1 MINITSVSNDK
12 EATSRRLTGIR
23 RSGIRRTDDTLSKP
37 TPYRGHAMMPT
48 KSDEENEVVSIF
60 DFSSW
65 IQALGFV
72 FHNSVEKPVDKPV
85 DNLRKRTFVK
95 MLHQIA

>member
-1 MINITSVSNDK
+1 MVDTTSISKDN
-12 EATSRRLTGIR
+12 AAARRRRVGNGFKPFLTY
-23 RSGIRRTDDTLSKP
+23 TLRKP
-37 TPYRGHAMMPT
+37 TPYRGHATMPT
-48 KSDEENEVVSIF
+48 KLAEENELVLIF
-60 DFSSW
+60 NFSSW

-85 DNLRKRTFVK
+85 DNLRKGAFAT